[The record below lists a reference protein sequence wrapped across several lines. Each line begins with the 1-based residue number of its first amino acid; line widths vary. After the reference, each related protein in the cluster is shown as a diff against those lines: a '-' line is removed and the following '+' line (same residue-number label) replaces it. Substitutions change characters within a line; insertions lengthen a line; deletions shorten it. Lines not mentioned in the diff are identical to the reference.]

1 MDWEGGWGV
10 FCKFVRNGKTVSQQ
24 YFHRRLSPLLI
35 LLPCH
40 RSVNENWQKKALSLW
55 RFLMDR
61 VWQVA
66 LYCEGMLDK
75 YLNWELTGTQIH
87 KYAVCK
93 YRQCKDLA
101 KLSLAIASPY
111 KHSDKMYNTCFD
123 LKKLGDKLTTCRYI
137 SFYSLLVFN

>member
-1 MDWEGGWGV
+1 
-10 FCKFVRNGKTVSQQ
+10 
-24 YFHRRLSPLLI
+24 
-35 LLPCH
+35 
-40 RSVNENWQKKALSLW
+40 
-55 RFLMDR
+55 MDR

-111 KHSDKMYNTCFD
+111 KHSDKMYNT
-123 LKKLGDKLTTCRYI
+123 
-137 SFYSLLVFN
+137 